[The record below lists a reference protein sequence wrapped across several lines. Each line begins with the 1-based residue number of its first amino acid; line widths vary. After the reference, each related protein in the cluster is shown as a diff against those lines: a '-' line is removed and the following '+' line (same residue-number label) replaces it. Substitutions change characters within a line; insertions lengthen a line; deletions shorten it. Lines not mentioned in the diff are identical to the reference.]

1 VLHISNG
8 ELVAQAAYVDAPS
21 TSPIADRLLGRGTV
35 ADDAYVPSKQTLR
48 LKLYAGLLMMDGAS
62 LCAAFALG
70 NLVRF
75 GDPLAPGGLNLLA
88 VLLPVWLVAAFNMNA
103 YGIEVLR
110 KPRVGTF
117 RSVVA
122 LMAAVGLVLLT
133 AFFLKASAEYSR
145 LVLAMGAAGGVF
157 FIGFSRFLFGKHA
170 LRRLGGNPLSEAI
183 IVDGVYVPEQPGV
196 TLLEASRVGLTP
208 NASDPL
214 MLHRLGTVIQ
224 GADRVVIAC
233 TPERRAVWALLLK
246 GANIQGEV
254 LSREAEDVG
263 AIGIGQ
269 FGDRT
274 TMRVS
279 CGPLDFRSRALK
291 RALDLA
297 ITVPIIVFLAP
308 LLVVVAA
315 AIRLESNG
323 PVFFIQ
329 KRLGRGNRLFSM
341 LKFRSMRADLCD
353 ADGNQSTQRDDQRV
367 TRVGRFIRATSIDE
381 LPQLLNVLRGDMSL
395 VGPRPHA
402 LGSLAGSKLFWE
414 VDERYWHRH
423 ACKPGITGLA
433 QVRGFRGATN
443 LSADLSNR
451 LHADLEYLAGWSIWR
466 DVAILLRTFR
476 VLVHRNAY

>member
-1 VLHISNG
+1 M
-8 ELVAQAAYVDAPS
+8 
-21 TSPIADRLLGRGTV
+21 
-35 ADDAYVPSKQTLR
+35 LR
-48 LKLYAGLLMMDGAS
+48 LKLYAGLVFADCAS
-62 LCAAFALG
+62 LSAAFMLA
-70 NLVRF
+70 NLIRF
-75 GDPLAPGGLNLLA
+75 GDALATGGMVLLA
-88 VLLPVWLVAAFNMNA
+88 VLLPVWIVSAFNMNA
-103 YGIEVLR
+103 YGAEVLA
-110 KPRVGTF
+110 KPRVGIF

-122 LMAAVGLVLLT
+122 FMAAVGLVLLT
-133 AFFLKASAEYSR
+133 AFALKATAEYSR
-145 LVLAMGAAGGVF
+145 LVFAMGAAGGVLLV
-157 FIGFSRFLFGKHA
+157 GSSRFLFGRHA
-170 LRRLGGNPLSEAI
+170 LRLLGGDPFSEAI
-183 IVDGVYVPEQPGV
+183 IVDGVYVPAQPGA
-196 TLLEASRVGLTP
+196 TLLEASRVGLSP

-214 MLHRLGTVIQ
+214 MLHRLGTVLK
-224 GADRVVIAC
+224 GADRVIVAC
-233 TPERRAVWALLLK
+233 APERRALWALLLK

-254 LSREAEDVG
+254 LSAECEEVG
-263 AIGIGQ
+263 AIGIGK

-274 TMRVS
+274 TMTVS
-279 CGPLDFRSRALK
+279 CGPLDLRSRALK

-297 ITVPIIVFLAP
+297 ITVPILVFLAP
-308 LLVVVAA
+308 LMLLVAA

-367 TRVGRFIRATSIDE
+367 TRVGKFIRSTSIDE
-381 LPQLLNVLRGDMSL
+381 LPQLINVLRGDMSL

-402 LGSLAGSKLFWE
+402 LGSLAGTKLFWE

-443 LSADLSNR
+443 LSSDLSNR

-466 DVAILLRTFR
+466 DVAILFRTFR
-476 VLVHRNAY
+476 VLMHQNAY